1 MMELL
6 RAHLAR
12 FIELPEADWES
23 IQGFFELLDV
33 GKKANLL
40 VQGELCQAHYFVAQ
54 GCLRLYF
61 VNDKGTEQTTQFALE
76 GWWLT
81 DYAAFGTSAPAT
93 FGIQAVEKSTVLA
106 ISFAGQEQLLHEF
119 PRLERYFRLIHQRA
133 HAASQFRIKGL
144 YSLSGEERY
153 WQFHQRQP
161 AFVQRVPQY
170 LLASYLGITPEYL
183 SEIRGRRHS

>member
-1 MMELL
+1 MTELL
-6 RAHLAR
+6 RAHMAR
-12 FIELPEADWES
+12 FIELPEAEWAG
-23 IQGFFELLDV
+23 IQGFFELLAV
-33 GKKANLL
+33 GKKTALL
-40 VQGELCQAHYFVAQ
+40 EPGQRCQAHYFVAQ
-54 GCLRLYF
+54 GCLRLFF

-81 DYAAFGTSAPAT
+81 DYAAFGGPAPAA
-93 FGIQAVEKSTVLA
+93 FGIQAVEKSTVLVL
-106 ISFAGQEQLLHEF
+106 SPAGQEQLLHEF

-133 HAASQFRIKGL
+133 HAASQFRIRSL
-144 YSLSGEERY
+144 YTLSGEERY
-153 WQFHQRQP
+153 WQFYQRQP